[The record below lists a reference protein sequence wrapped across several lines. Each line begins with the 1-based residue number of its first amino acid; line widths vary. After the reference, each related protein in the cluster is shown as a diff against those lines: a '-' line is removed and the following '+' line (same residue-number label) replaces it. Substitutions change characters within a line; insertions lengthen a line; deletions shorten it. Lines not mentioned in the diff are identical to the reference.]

1 AGEAVGTCELGPD
14 SVNVFNNQFVQ
25 PLLQRILA
33 RDFFKFYKVNME
45 RPCPYKSGDAQ
56 CGSKECGIG
65 YCDDEV
71 PEALR
76 RPLTFKDRFG
86 TKWSWEGPERL
97 KNVYFVYLLE
107 LRALVKAAPYLE
119 KERFYTGNEG

>member
-1 AGEAVGTCELGPD
+1 MSLYMCKA
-14 SVNVFNNQFVQ
+14 
-25 PLLQRILA
+25 LLQ
-33 RDFFKFYKVNME
+33 VNME

-76 RPLTFKDRFG
+76 RPLVNTAYGFFI
-86 TKWSWEGPERL
+86 SI
-97 KNVYFVYLLE
+97 FVRSYVSL
-107 LRALVKAAPYLE
+107 A
-119 KERFYTGNEG
+119 